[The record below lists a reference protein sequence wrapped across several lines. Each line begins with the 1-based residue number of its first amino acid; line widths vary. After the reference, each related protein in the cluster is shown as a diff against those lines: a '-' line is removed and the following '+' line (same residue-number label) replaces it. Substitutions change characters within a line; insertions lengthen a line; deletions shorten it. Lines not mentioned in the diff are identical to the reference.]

1 MEVGDYVRLKS
12 GYIDRIEDLKLK
24 TKYTKY
30 NTLLFEHKVVECLFS
45 DEDLKQLKSSPNII
59 ELFEEH
65 DLVVMEY
72 FSLRYNE
79 RVTRLF
85 EVDYKDKRFMTLKNS
100 YADFML
106 ENNEFNDNDKA
117 LHPIIKSIVTHEQ
130 FERIQY
136 NLESE
141 VN

>member
-1 MEVGDYVRLKS
+1 MKVGDYVRTELKA
-12 GYIDRIEDLKLK
+12 IDIQLISKIK
-24 TKYTKY
+24 KI
-30 NTLLFEHKVVECLFS
+30 C
-45 DEDLKQLKSSPNII
+45 DEDLVLTTNGYWDKEMIIKSSPNII

-130 FERIQY
+130 FERMQY

>member
-1 MEVGDYVRLKS
+1 MKVGDYVRLKN
-12 GYIDRIEDLKLK
+12 GYIDKIEELKLQ

-130 FERIQY
+130 FERMQY
-136 NLESE
+136 KVGE
-141 VN
+141 